1 MLICT
6 SEKQKSRKNGSS
18 FANLTDLFRVRS
30 GILDHLRCSLGSA
43 AVVDGLG
50 VCVDIVRTLT
60 HGRHGLHDAVLGA
73 QNGCGGVRVNA
84 LCFLSARQIA
94 AFFRNSSANSKHPK
108 WADRVVGPYAKAYP
122 YIPL

>member
-1 MLICT
+1 MLT
-6 SEKQKSRKNGSS
+6 G
-18 FANLTDLFRVRS
+18 LLRVRS

-43 AVVDGLG
+43 AVVDGFG

-84 LCFLSARQIA
+84 NQDVS
-94 AFFRNSSANSKHPK
+94 
-108 WADRVVGPYAKAYP
+108 
-122 YIPL
+122 